1 MDVKEETLQS
11 ELKRVRDEN
20 DALKVMLQVLNSK
33 YQKVQ
38 SQLEEIRR
46 WDSNIQI
53 ASSVSDYDITNN
65 KRPRIELPISHK
77 PLQIFARTHPK
88 DNCMI
93 VRDGYQWRKYG
104 QKVTKDNPSPRAY
117 FRCSMS
123 PNCPV
128 KKKVQRCLQD
138 RSILVATYE
147 GEHNHG
153 VVDPKTPRGS
163 IVDDRE
169 ATKFNDVELPT
180 WILTD
185 RRHSTEDLSNF
196 RIEQFVGSLIKD
208 PNFTV
213 SLAEA
218 VARSINTQQQQRKQQ
233 QDLDLNL
240 SLAEV

>member
-20 DALKVMLQVLNSK
+20 SALKVMLQVLNSK

-38 SQLEEIRR
+38 YQLQEIKG
-46 WDSNIQI
+46 SEPNQI
-53 ASSVSDYDITNN
+53 IASVSDYDTNN
-65 KRPRIELPISHK
+65 KRPRIELPIAHK

-88 DNCMI
+88 DNSMI

-128 KKKVQRCLQD
+128 KKKVQRCVQD

-153 VVDPKTPRGS
+153 VVDPKTPQGS
-163 IVDDRE
+163 VADDKLE
-169 ATKFNDVELPT
+169 ATNVNDAGLPGWT
-180 WILTD
+180 LTD
-185 RRHSTEDLSNF
+185 KRPPEDVGTI

-218 VARSINTQQQQRKQQ
+218 VARSITTPQRKQQ
-233 QDLDLNL
+233 EDLDLNL

>member
-1 MDVKEETLQS
+1 MDGKEETLQS
-11 ELKRVRDEN
+11 GLKRLRDEN
-20 DALKVMLQVLNSK
+20 NALRMMLQVLTSK

-38 SQLEEIRR
+38 CQLQEMRDT
-46 WDSNIQI
+46 DSNQ
-53 ASSVSDYDITNN
+53 SVLVSDYYDTSN
-65 KRPRIELPISHK
+65 KRPRIELPIAHK

-88 DNCMI
+88 DNSMV

-128 KKKVQRCLQD
+128 KKKVQRSVKD

-153 VVDPKTPRGS
+153 TVDPKTPQGS
-163 IVDDRE
+163 IADDKE
-169 ATKFNDVELPT
+169 ETKINGVGIPRWF
-180 WILTD
+180 LTE
-185 RRHSTEDLSNF
+185 RRHTEDLSNF
-196 RIEQFVGSLIKD
+196 RIDQFVGSLVKD

-218 VARSINTQQQQRKQQ
+218 VARSITTQQRKQ

-240 SLAEV
+240 SLGEV